1 MIDSTDIAV
10 VGGGPVGLTA
20 ALLLAESGRRV
31 VLLAPEP
38 PGPDRRTSALLGDSI
53 SLLERAGV
61 WDNLAPAVAPL
72 RTIRIVDAT
81 RRLIRAPEVTFE
93 ADEIGRDAFGYN
105 VPNALLVAA
114 LNEKLAAAGVISLAR
129 AATAARHA
137 SDTATLL
144 LDDGTELAAR
154 LVVAADGRRSTMRG
168 AAGIEART
176 WRYPQ
181 SALVCN
187 LTHEADHRDASVEF
201 HTENGPLTFVPLPPG
216 EAGRPRCSL
225 VWVDKPDAVNRRM
238 EASAA
243 ELAAEISHRSSWVFG
258 AVEVE
263 GGVRQAFPLG
273 GLSVDRFADRRIAL
287 AGEAA
292 HVFPPIGAQG
302 LNLGYR
308 DAAAAVRAFG
318 GPDGDPGT
326 DTRLAAYNRDRLTDV
341 RLRTAAVDGLNRSLL
356 AGLLPA
362 QILRGLGL
370 FALGT
375 IPTLRRG
382 AMALG
387 LGTTETAP

>member
-1 MIDSTDIAV
+1 MVESTDIAV
-10 VGGGPVGLTA
+10 VGGGPVGLAT
-20 ALLLAESGRRV
+20 ALLMAESGREV
-31 VLLAPEP
+31 TLLAPEP

-53 SLLERAGV
+53 ALLERAGV
-61 WDNLAPAVAPL
+61 WANLMPRVAPL

-81 RRLIRAPEVTFE
+81 RRLVRAPEVAFE
-93 ADEIGRDAFGYN
+93 ADEIGREAFGYN

-114 LNEKLAAAGVISLAR
+114 LTERLSGSGAICSSTAVTGADTGPGGVTLA
-129 AATAARHA
+129 
-137 SDTATLL
+137 
-144 LDDGTELAAR
+144 LDDGSRLQAR

-168 AAGIEART
+168 VAGIEART

-187 LTHEADHRDASVEF
+187 LTHEADHRDVSVEF
-201 HTENGPLTFVPLPPG
+201 HTEHGPMTFVPLPADD
-216 EAGRPRCSL
+216 AGRSRSSL
-225 VWVDKPDAVNRRM
+225 VWVDAPEAVKRRL
-238 EASAA
+238 EAPAGD
-243 ELAAEISHRSSWVFG
+243 LADEISRRSSWILGSVTI
-258 AVEVE
+258 E
-263 GGVRQAFPLG
+263 GGVRQAFPLS
-273 GLSVDRFADRRIAL
+273 GLSVDRFADRRVAL

-308 DAAAAVRAFG
+308 DAAAAVGAFG

-326 DTRLAAYNRDRLTDV
+326 DTRLAAYSRDRLTDV

-375 IPTLRRG
+375 IPTLRRR
-382 AMALG
+382 AMGLG
-387 LGTTETAP
+387 LGTSETAP